1 MGSFLGE
8 KNCFFTWHIGLC
20 LMPVNFVK
28 LIARKGQGG
37 SLQAPLPSP
46 GASPSKLPSPP
57 SPSPGAANGKRSQ
70 GPQARSAQTAP
81 SPPGLFTANGPKAP
95 RRIHRKRPQAPP
107 RPIHRKRPQ
116 APQPHLPQTVPGTPR
131 HIHCKRCQAPQA
143 HSPQMVPSASRRNS
157 LSPGLKGNT
166 PRPVISEHA
175 KNIRIYN

>member
-1 MGSFLGE
+1 M

-28 LIARKGQGG
+28 LIARQARGAAYRPPSQAQGPAQG
-37 SLQAPLPSP
+37 PALQSSQAP
-46 GASPSKLPSPP
+46 PP
-57 SPSPGAANGKRSQ
+57 PPQAPQTANGLRAPRHVQRKR
-70 GPQARSAQTAP
+70 PQAPQAYSPRTDP
-81 SPPGLFTANGPKAP
+81 SPPGAFTANGPK
-95 RRIHRKRPQAPP
+95 P